1 MMKRIRHLFVKMFRE
16 DVYMSKLHE
25 DFTQGSISGHLIRF
39 SLPYLMANLLQ
50 ALYSVADMLIVSWI
64 CGTNSMSGVNIG
76 GQVTQLIM
84 MMVSGLTVGGTVLV
98 GQYYGARQHE
108 EVKRT
113 IGTLLTLLTAMG
125 IILMVVML
133 MLCDPLLRLLNTP
146 AESFSEAHN
155 YLMISLS
162 GMPFVFWY
170 NALAAMQ
177 RGLGD
182 GKRPLIFVGIACVV
196 NVGLDMLMVGT
207 WGMGASGAALAT
219 VISQSISVLLCVIYL
234 KTHEFVFDFKLSSL
248 RVHMDK
254 VRMLIKIGLPS
265 SVQSVVT
272 NLSFLI
278 MTTIVNGF
286 GVTASAAVAV
296 CGKFNS
302 FGIMP
307 AIAMSSSVSS
317 LAAQNI
323 GAGHYDRAQDALK
336 VGMRISAVIGV
347 AVFAFTQ
354 LFPELIL
361 KMFNAEDE
369 VVAYGVTYLR
379 AFSFDYLIVPFV
391 FCINGLVLGAG
402 HSMFSL
408 VNNMLSAIL
417 LRVPVAYFVS
427 KTALGLAG
435 VGAAAPAASLC
446 SLCLGTWFL
455 LSGRWRSSS
464 TGIHR
469 EQNGE
474 SA

>member
-170 NALAAMQ
+170 NALAAM
-177 RGLGD
+177 
-182 GKRPLIFVGIACVV
+182 
-196 NVGLDMLMVGT
+196 
-207 WGMGASGAALAT
+207 
-219 VISQSISVLLCVIYL
+219 
-234 KTHEFVFDFKLSSL
+234 
-248 RVHMDK
+248 
-254 VRMLIKIGLPS
+254 
-265 SVQSVVT
+265 
-272 NLSFLI
+272 
-278 MTTIVNGF
+278 
-286 GVTASAAVAV
+286 
-296 CGKFNS
+296 
-302 FGIMP
+302 
-307 AIAMSSSVSS
+307 
-317 LAAQNI
+317 
-323 GAGHYDRAQDALK
+323 
-336 VGMRISAVIGV
+336 
-347 AVFAFTQ
+347 
-354 LFPELIL
+354 
-361 KMFNAEDE
+361 
-369 VVAYGVTYLR
+369 
-379 AFSFDYLIVPFV
+379 
-391 FCINGLVLGAG
+391 
-402 HSMFSL
+402 
-408 VNNMLSAIL
+408 
-417 LRVPVAYFVS
+417 
-427 KTALGLAG
+427 
-435 VGAAAPAASLC
+435 
-446 SLCLGTWFL
+446 
-455 LSGRWRSSS
+455 
-464 TGIHR
+464 
-469 EQNGE
+469 
-474 SA
+474 

>member
-1 MMKRIRHLFVKMFRE
+1 
-16 DVYMSKLHE
+16 
-25 DFTQGSISGHLIRF
+25 
-39 SLPYLMANLLQ
+39 
-50 ALYSVADMLIVSWI
+50 
-64 CGTNSMSGVNIG
+64 
-76 GQVTQLIM
+76 
-84 MMVSGLTVGGTVLV
+84 
-98 GQYYGARQHE
+98 
-108 EVKRT
+108 
-113 IGTLLTLLTAMG
+113 MG
-125 IILMVVML
+125 
-133 MLCDPLLRLLNTP
+133 
-146 AESFSEAHN
+146 
-155 YLMISLS
+155 
-162 GMPFVFWY
+162 
-170 NALAAMQ
+170 
-177 RGLGD
+177 
-182 GKRPLIFVGIACVV
+182 
-196 NVGLDMLMVGT
+196 
-207 WGMGASGAALAT
+207 

-379 AFSFDYLIVPFV
+379 AFSFDYLIVRS
-391 FCINGLVLGAG
+391 C
-402 HSMFSL
+402 
-408 VNNMLSAIL
+408 SA
-417 LRVPVAYFVS
+417 
-427 KTALGLAG
+427 
-435 VGAAAPAASLC
+435 
-446 SLCLGTWFL
+446 
-455 LSGRWRSSS
+455 
-464 TGIHR
+464 
-469 EQNGE
+469 
-474 SA
+474 